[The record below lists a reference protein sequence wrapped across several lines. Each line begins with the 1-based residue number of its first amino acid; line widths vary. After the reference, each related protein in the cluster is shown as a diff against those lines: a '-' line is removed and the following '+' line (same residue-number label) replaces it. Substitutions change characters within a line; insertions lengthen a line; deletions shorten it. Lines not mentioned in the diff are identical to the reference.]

1 MKFLHLSDLHL
12 GKRLKE
18 QSFADDQKY
27 ILDEI
32 VRIAAQEK
40 PDGVIIAGDIYD
52 KAVPSAEAVA
62 LFDSFIT
69 RLSES
74 GTKIY
79 AVSGNHDSAERIAFG
94 ASLMK
99 HGGVYFSPVYNG
111 SIEKITEE
119 DEYGKI
125 NIYLLPFVKPSQVRE
140 FFPEAE
146 INDYTE
152 AVRAVLSE
160 VDINTDER
168 NLIVAHQFVTGAAKC
183 GSEEVSIG
191 GLDNVDGSVFEAFDY
206 VALGHIHGQQNVG
219 TEKIRYCGTPLKYSF
234 SEAGHTKTVTVA
246 DLSEKGSLN
255 IREIPLVP
263 VRDMRDVCGKFDDI
277 LMNSAKSNDY
287 IRVILSDENDIMNAA
302 GRLRHL
308 FPNILEICYSGRQR
322 ADYNTQ
328 TAEDDDIRN
337 NPEAVFAQFY
347 SEQKGRMPDEEET
360 AIMAEIISEARE
372 GMKCDR

>member
-18 QSFADDQKY
+18 QSFIDDQKY

-32 VRIAAQEK
+32 VKIAAGEK
-40 PDGVIIAGDIYD
+40 PHGVIIAGDIYD
-52 KAVPSAEAVA
+52 KTVPSAEAVS

-69 RLSES
+69 RLSAL
-74 GTKIY
+74 GIKIY

-99 HGGVYFSPVYNG
+99 QGGVHFSPVYNG

-119 DEYGKI
+119 DEYGRI

-140 FFPEAE
+140 FFPETE
-146 INDYTE
+146 INDYTD
-152 AVRAVLSE
+152 AVRAVLSRF
-160 VDINTDER
+160 DINKNER
-168 NLIVAHQFVTGAAKC
+168 NIIVAHQFVTGASKC

-191 GLDNVDGSVFEAFDY
+191 GLDNVDGSVFKDFDY
-206 VALGHIHGQQNVG
+206 VALGHIHGPQNIDG
-219 TEKIRYCGTPLKYSF
+219 GKIRYCGTPLKYSF
-234 SEAGHTKTVTVA
+234 SESGHTKSVTVA
-246 DLSEKGSLN
+246 QLSEKGVAH
-255 IREIPLVP
+255 IHEIPLTP
-263 VRDMRDVCGKFDDI
+263 VRDMRDVCGKFEDM
-277 LMNSAKSNDY
+277 LLNSEKSEDY
-287 IRVILSDENDIMNAA
+287 IRVILSDENDVMNAA

-322 ADYNTQ
+322 ADYDIQ
-328 TAEDDDIRN
+328 AARDEDIRN

-347 SEQKGRMPDEEET
+347 FEQKGRMPDEEET
-360 AIMAEIISEARE
+360 AIMAEIIEEARE
-372 GMKCDR
+372 GMK